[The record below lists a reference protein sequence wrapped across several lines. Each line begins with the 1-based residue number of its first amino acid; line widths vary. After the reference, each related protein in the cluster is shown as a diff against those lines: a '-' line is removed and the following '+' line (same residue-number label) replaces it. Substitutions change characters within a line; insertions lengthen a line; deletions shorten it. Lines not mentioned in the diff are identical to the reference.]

1 MAQAPVGATGYR
13 LVLLGRDEWDVP
25 RILPGPAPDGAM
37 RFWRLL
43 PFELPDDIRL
53 RDGMAYRLL
62 WVNEQGGH
70 VGPTGNSS
78 LPGLHFFL
86 GPPEPPHPSKPPNE
100 EGLRIASSDSGTP
113 EPPREPPLQPQP
125 DEVLTSATSATEVS
139 EKESLPTGDS
149 AIDTTGGSAMA
160 NLGLGP
166 DVPTEDNTAQSD
178 AAQPGAVSGNAPATE
193 DFLADPKN
201 EVATAISEPETRSDD
216 PESDAV
222 PAQPAIGSSG
232 AERNEIDAAP
242 SAPSSDPATAP
253 SSAPTPAREPTS
265 CVPLCEPPL
274 TDDEITELTRIV
286 LHSERFALF
295 MYEAACIH
303 ARRKGAP
310 PPQAQLLD
318 LGVDEQKRV
327 RRIAQDTRLR
337 SATADLL
344 SAWFQLRRAGAE
356 KMRDL
361 PPPFSSVTEAEIS
374 AVAALTT
381 DPERFKYAMY
391 RHARFAAL
399 YLEEKLP
406 EHPQTSLAA
415 KERAAVRKLLHDIR
429 LLVMFEEAVR
439 RLASPQSLGTSHDR
453 SEVPGD

>member
-1 MAQAPVGATGYR
+1 MAQAPAEAAGYR
-13 LVLLGRDEWDVP
+13 LVLLGRDDRDAP
-25 RILPGPAPDGAM
+25 RILPDPAPDGAM

-53 RDGMAYRLL
+53 RDGMVYRLL

-70 VGPTGNSS
+70 VGPGGNSS

-86 GPPEPPHPSKPPNE
+86 GPAELPHPLKPPNE
-100 EGLRIASSDSGTP
+100 ERLRIASSDTGTG
-113 EPPREPPLQPQP
+113 EPPREPPRQPQP
-125 DEVLTSATSATEVS
+125 DEVLTSTTEVS
-139 EKESLPTGDS
+139 DDESLPTGGS
-149 AIDTTGGSAMA
+149 AIDTTGGSAIA
-160 NLGLGP
+160 NLGPGA
-166 DVPTEDNTAQSD
+166 DVPTEHNTAQSD
-178 AAQPGAVSGNAPATE
+178 AAQPGAVSGDTPVAV

-201 EVATAISEPETRSDD
+201 EVATAISQPETRSDD
-216 PESDAV
+216 PEPDAV
-222 PAQPAIGSSG
+222 PAQPAMESG
-232 AERNEIDAAP
+232 DSERGEIDAAP
-242 SAPSSDPATAP
+242 PAPSSDPASAP
-253 SSAPTPAREPTS
+253 SSAPTHAREPTS

-327 RRIAQDTRLR
+327 RRVAQDTRLR

-361 PPPFSSVTEAEIS
+361 PPPFSSVTDAEIS

-439 RLASPQSLGTSHDR
+439 RLASPHSLGTSDDR